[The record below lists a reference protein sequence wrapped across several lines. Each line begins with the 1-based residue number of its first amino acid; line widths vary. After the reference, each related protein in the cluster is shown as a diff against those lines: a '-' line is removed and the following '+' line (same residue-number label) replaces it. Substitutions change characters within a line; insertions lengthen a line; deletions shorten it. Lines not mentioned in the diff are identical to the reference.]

1 MCLHVLQYSL
11 FFLSNV
17 LIFSTFQHRG
27 LAHLLLDLFLG
38 IFGLGAIGNAIL

>member
-17 LIFSTFQHRG
+17 LIFSTFQHKG
-27 LAHLLLDLFLG
+27 LAHLLLDLSLD
-38 IFGLGAIGNAIL
+38 IFGSTAIVNAIL